1 MAKTTFRITHTKTMR
16 KMSYSGDLKEAIRK
30 AETELK
36 KRAES
41 KEEAHLR
48 WQYQKAKKELDTYAR
63 RTDDLTDF
71 IRIAKEHLEKEEGE
85 TETET

>member
-1 MAKTTFRITHTKTMR
+1 MGKTTFRITHTKTMR

-48 WQYQKAKKELDTYAR
+48 WQYQKAKKELDRYAR

-71 IRIAKEHLEKEEGE
+71 IQIAKQHLEEEEREVIKEI
-85 TETET
+85 